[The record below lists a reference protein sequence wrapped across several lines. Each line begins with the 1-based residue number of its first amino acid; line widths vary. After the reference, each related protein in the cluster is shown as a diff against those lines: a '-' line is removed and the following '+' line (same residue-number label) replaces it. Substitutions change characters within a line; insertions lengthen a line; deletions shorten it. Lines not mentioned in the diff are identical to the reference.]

1 MLIWCVNM
9 PSVTQF
15 AEQQSN
21 RSNCTHVVI
30 TMSGLSSMLSTS
42 SRIKSLSSWFPESI
56 NDERK
61 KEKAIKSIQG
71 NYYRRSKDQ
80 HNTSLEVKFHSWI
93 LLQFHKTTGE
103 IGFYVR
109 SHELTQF
116 DITSKVNARP
126 ENRNFLSCIRFKPEK
141 LQTLTLPDSVFT

>member
-1 MLIWCVNM
+1 MM
-9 PSVTQF
+9 
-15 AEQQSN
+15 
-21 RSNCTHVVI
+21 
-30 TMSGLSSMLSTS
+30 
-42 SRIKSLSSWFPESI
+42 
-56 NDERK
+56 
-61 KEKAIKSIQG
+61 KEKKKKKSRVSRGIKF
-71 NYYRRSKDQ
+71 RRSKNQ

-141 LQTLTLPDSVFT
+141 LQTLTLPDTVFT